1 MTKGKRS
8 IVLLFFTAVISL
20 SIIWVLS
27 SYAQYTAGTLPP
39 LNTAVG
45 YGGFFNPYVFSPGLY
60 RVAAGSYPLFDPFA
74 SLLSTTFN
82 PLLTPSYYPIIPTFP
97 FAPLPTPVT
106 LPTTT
111 ALTTPTRTAA
121 QSGTWVGTWTSTY
134 IAYIVLWHT
143 GPMTLNIV
151 VDPLLGTVLGTAV
164 FAGSKYASIPFSV
177 DGVKVNN
184 VISLSGLL
192 STGYSMVMTCILTSP
207 TTMTGFYTVEGTH
220 IPILDEGVFDLTL
233 QAPVIF

>member
-1 MTKGKRS
+1 MTRWTKYIVSPLVVFIS
-8 IVLLFFTAVISL
+8 ISILALPL
-20 SIIWVLS
+20 SE
-27 SYAQYTAGTLPP
+27 AQYPATA
-39 LNTAVG
+39 
-45 YGGFFNPYVFSPGLY
+45 Y
-60 RVAAGSYPLFDPFA
+60 YPVFDPFTA
-74 SLLSTTFN
+74 LLYTPFNLIPSLG
-82 PLLTPSYYPIIPTFP
+82 YYPIAPVAPFIPT
-97 FAPLPTPVT
+97 ASPVST
-106 LPTTT
+106 LT
-111 ALTTPTRTAA
+111 AAIPTRTAA

-177 DGVKVNN
+177 DGVMVNN

-192 STGYSMVMTCILTSP
+192 STGYTMVMTCILTSP

-220 IPILDEGVFDLTL
+220 IPVLDEGVFDLTL

>member
-8 IVLLFFTAVISL
+8 IVLLFFTVVISL
-20 SIIWVLS
+20 SIIWVLP

-121 QSGTWVGTWTSTY
+121 QTGTWVGTWTSTW
-134 IAYIVLWHT
+134 IAFIVLWHT
-143 GPMTLNIV
+143 GPMTLNLV
-151 VDPLLGTVLGTAV
+151 VDPLLGTVVGTALL
-164 FAGSKYASIPFSV
+164 AGSRYANIPFDVS
-177 DGVKVNN
+177 GVKVNN
-184 VISLSGLL
+184 IISLEGIPKL
-192 STGYSMVMTCILTSP
+192 GYLIDITCVLTSP
-207 TTMTGFYTVEGTH
+207 TTMNGFYTIVTAGD
-220 IPILDEGVFDLTL
+220 LVDEGIFDLSL
-233 QAPVIF
+233 LAPVII